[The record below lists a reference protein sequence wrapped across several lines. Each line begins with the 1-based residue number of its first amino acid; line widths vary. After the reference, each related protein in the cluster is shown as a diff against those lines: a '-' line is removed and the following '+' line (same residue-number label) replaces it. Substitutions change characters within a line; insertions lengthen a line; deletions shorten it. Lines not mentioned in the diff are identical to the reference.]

1 MSEKDYAPL
10 SAACVRALSDK
21 LYEKRKAAA
30 LEIEKMTKE
39 FSTVNNTIQIKK
51 LLRVLSQEFAM
62 SQNPHTRKGGL
73 IGLAAMAIALGKDT
87 NLYMD
92 GLTNPI
98 LACFLDTDSR
108 VRYYACESLYN
119 VAKVGRGALL
129 PLFNEV
135 FDVLAKLVADPDQNV
150 KSGAEL
156 LDRLLKDIVTES
168 SVFDITA
175 FMPLLRERIYTR
187 NTFTRQFLISWL
199 SVLHSVPHLDLI
211 IFLPDILDGLFTILE
226 DPTTEIKKM
235 CENLLGEFLKDIIE
249 NPNIV
254 DFPSMINILIHHSQ
268 STDELL
274 RFTAVTWISEFAI
287 LSGPAILPYVS
298 GILTAILPCMV
309 YDDDNMKDLRE
320 TTRIVNSN
328 LMRLVDS
335 DSEKNMELGSVV
347 LVLDQHLTHSSVH
360 TKVAVLKWIEHLLI
374 HLPNSIAPHTEKL
387 FPVLLSNLSDSAD
400 QAVILT
406 VQTLARI
413 ANAKPAAGVDPSE
426 SYFLRFMRS
435 LLELFSSDQGMQ
447 EERWAFIIR
456 QLCLLLNAED
466 IYRTFSEIL
475 VDEQNCHFASVMVET
490 LSTLLLTSSELFPL
504 RRKLKDLA
512 SKDCC
517 DLFQMLYKCWCHSPV
532 ATVALCL
539 LSQNYAQASA
549 LIRHFGDLE
558 ITVNFLTEI
567 DQLVQLIESPIF
579 AYLRIELL
587 EPEQNGPIIHTLY
600 GLLMLLPQSEAFHT
614 LRRRLD
620 CVAHL
625 RPFNDNRNVKQW
637 QDKRPYV
644 KSIDFQEL
652 TNHFLQI
659 QERHRSYQLSSRI
672 SVMSAQ

>member
-1 MSEKDYAPL
+1 
-10 SAACVRALSDK
+10 
-21 LYEKRKAAA
+21 
-30 LEIEKMTKE
+30 
-39 FSTVNNTIQIKK
+39 
-51 LLRVLSQEFAM
+51 
-62 SQNPHTRKGGL
+62 
-73 IGLAAMAIALGKDT
+73 
-87 NLYMD
+87 MD
-92 GLTNPI
+92 DLTNPI

-129 PLFNEV
+129 PQFNEV

-168 SVFDITA
+168 SIFDITA

-211 IFLPDILDGLFTILE
+211 TFLPDILDGLFTILE
-226 DPTTEIKKM
+226 DPTLEIKKM
-235 CENLLGEFLKDIIE
+235 CENLIGEFLKDIIE
-249 NPNIV
+249 NPKIV

-268 STDELL
+268 SADELL
-274 RFTAVTWISEFAI
+274 KYTAVTWISEFAI

-298 GILTAILPCMV
+298 GILTAILPCMA
-309 YDDDNMKDLRE
+309 YDDDNKKDLRE

-328 LMRLVDS
+328 LMRLVDT

-387 FPVLLSNLSDSAD
+387 FPVLLTNLSDAAD
-400 QAVILT
+400 QVVILT
-406 VQTLARI
+406 VQTLAHI
-413 ANAKPAAGVDPSE
+413 ANAKPCVASDVASID

-435 LLELFSSDQGMQ
+435 LLKLFSSDKGMQ

-456 QLCLLLNAED
+456 QLCVLLNAED

-475 VDEQNCHFASVMVET
+475 VEEENCRFASVMVET

-504 RRKLKDLA
+504 RRKLKDL
-512 SKDCC
+512 STKDCC
-517 DLFQMLYKCWCHSPV
+517 DLFEMLYKCWCHSPV

-539 LSQNYAQASA
+539 LSQNYAQAST
-549 LIRHFGDLE
+549 LIRHFADLE
-558 ITVNFLTEI
+558 VTVNFLTEI

-587 EPEQNGPIIHTLY
+587 EPEQNGPIVHTLY

-614 LRRRLD
+614 LRRRLE

-625 RPFNDNRNVKQW
+625 RPINDNRFSLEIFTSFSQ
-637 QDKRPYV
+637 
-644 KSIDFQEL
+644 SEC
-652 TNHFLQI
+652 
-659 QERHRSYQLSSRI
+659 
-672 SVMSAQ
+672 